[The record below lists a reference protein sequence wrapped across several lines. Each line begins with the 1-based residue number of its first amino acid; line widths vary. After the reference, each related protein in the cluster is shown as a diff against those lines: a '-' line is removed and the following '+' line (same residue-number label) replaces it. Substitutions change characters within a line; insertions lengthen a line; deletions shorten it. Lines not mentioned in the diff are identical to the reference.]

1 MSRKKLFRVVI
12 AGRPNVGKSSLFNRL
27 VRRRRSIVHDLPG
40 MTRDV
45 LEVEARLP
53 DDRVFRLVDTGGYDP
68 EGKEKIPAA
77 VREKAVAAIRSA
89 DLVLLVTDA
98 SAGVLPGDRAAARL
112 IRESG
117 RECVVV
123 ANKID
128 RREGSEGEVEA
139 WALGFAE
146 MLGVSAEHGT
156 GVDDVQTLIGD
167 RLDAGPAPDGAGA
180 AEVEVVEPG
189 APTEAE
195 GKPEIAL
202 AVVGRP
208 NVGKSSLSNALLG
221 EERAIVSEVAGTTRD
236 SVDAEIAAAGR
247 RFRLVDTAGIR
258 RRGRTEQGPE
268 VLSVVQ
274 ARKRIEECDV
284 ALLVVDASLG
294 PTGQDASVASYADEA
309 GKGLVLLANKWDLAG
324 QREEGTAEDFR
335 AALANQ
341 IPFARQAPI
350 LLVSAL
356 TGRASRKSWRPPPRW
371 PRTDT
376 GGSRRASSI
385 AFSGAPCATRRRA
398 PPPGGTSRSST
409 SPRRESRRRRSL
421 WSSTTPSPCTSRK
434 SGASRTS
441 CARQPTSRARRSGS
455 SCVPAPD
462 GTPSRAAADAQRRR
476 AARPVRGRLPTWQR
490 GKPRFTGPAEA
501 CRIAEVAPYVL
512 RYWETEFPAL
522 SEGKDKGSAK
532 LYTARDVKIIA
543 RIRELLYDE
552 GFTVAGAKKRLEAE
566 IVGGPFRRRAAP
578 RPAPFRAPRYR
589 ARTLFAQGRRSRPA
603 DEVRGD
609 AAAQAGSRPGS
620 AFRIEGRRP
629 GRGSRFGFRSQEC
642 PAGVEGDRPTARP
655 GQEEVALGPPMRR
668 L

>member
-1 MSRKKLFRVVI
+1 MSRTKLFRVVI

-156 GVDDVQTLIGD
+156 GVDDIQTLIGD
-167 RLDAGPAPDGAGA
+167 RLDLGTDPSGAGA
-180 AEVEVVEPG
+180 
-189 APTEAE
+189 EAE
-195 GKPEIAL
+195 ALEADLPIEAESKPEIAL

-208 NVGKSSLSNALLG
+208 NVGKSSLLNALLG
-221 EERAIVSEVAGTTRD
+221 EERAIVSDVAGTTRD
-236 SVDAEIAAAGR
+236 SVDAEIAASGR

-324 QREEGTAEDFR
+324 VREEGTAEDFR

-356 TGRASRKSWRPPPRW
+356 TGRGIP
-371 PRTDT
+371 
-376 GGSRRASSI
+376 
-385 AFSGAPCATRRRA
+385 
-398 PPPGGTSRSST
+398 
-409 SPRRESRRRRSL
+409 
-421 WSSTTPSPCTSRK
+421 
-434 SGASRTS
+434 
-441 CARQPTSRARRSGS
+441 
-455 SCVPAPD
+455 
-462 GTPSRAAADAQRRR
+462 
-476 AARPVRGRLPTWQR
+476 
-490 GKPRFTGPAEA
+490 
-501 CRIAEVAPYVL
+501 
-512 RYWETEFPAL
+512 
-522 SEGKDKGSAK
+522 
-532 LYTARDVKIIA
+532 
-543 RIRELLYDE
+543 
-552 GFTVAGAKKRLEAE
+552 
-566 IVGGPFRRRAAP
+566 
-578 RPAPFRAPRYR
+578 
-589 ARTLFAQGRRSRPA
+589 
-603 DEVRGD
+603 
-609 AAAQAGSRPGS
+609 
-620 AFRIEGRRP
+620 
-629 GRGSRFGFRSQEC
+629 
-642 PAGVEGDRPTARP
+642 
-655 GQEEVALGPPMRR
+655 
-668 L
+668 